1 MKAFELDHH
10 IVESYGGFSRSFST
24 IRAHDLSEAIT
35 QKYEEG
41 HFWPDALLSLNPYYE
56 AGPTA
61 DGLVNSGDLCPETA
75 QVFRSK
81 SGSIEFYRMLSYP

>member
-1 MKAFELDHH
+1 MKAFELDHK
-10 IVESYGGFSRSFST
+10 IVESYGRFSRSFST

-61 DGLVNSGDLCPETA
+61 DDLVNSGDLCPE
-75 QVFRSK
+75 QRRFS
-81 SGSIEFYRMLSYP
+81 F